1 MSPRKTKVNLIVFIV
16 FTASQEVKRHVAH
29 ETYVREK
36 TRLTRSVA
44 PRDLSPVECRANFN
58 TLKILINLN
67 T

>member
-1 MSPRKTKVNLIVFIV
+1 MSPRKTKVNPIVFIV

-29 ETYVREK
+29 ETREK